1 MAVRYPDIGNHLG
14 FATLLRPIQSVSF
27 DKAFASSQH
36 LPVKWIEYGMMTL
49 IAMTIVATLKMVGI
63 VLAISLLTIPQ
74 MTANLFTYHY
84 KQMIAYSIVLGWLEC
99 FAGLYA
105 SYILNVPSGATIIL
119 SASCFSSSAKQ

>member
-49 IAMTIVATLKMVGI
+49 IAMTIVATLKWWV
-63 VLAISLLTIPQ
+63 SYWLLV
-74 MTANLFTYHY
+74 Y
-84 KQMIAYSIVLGWLEC
+84 
-99 FAGLYA
+99 
-105 SYILNVPSGATIIL
+105 
-119 SASCFSSSAKQ
+119 